1 MINGYC
7 EEKYIPVKKIF
18 KDYFIKQEEIGASFA
33 IYKEGKPLIDLW
45 GGFKNKKNQKWDENT
60 IVNVFSAT
68 KGIYEIIVSILID
81 QNILDLEK
89 PVSYYWDTFKQS
101 NKREIKL
108 KHILSH
114 QSGFY
119 RFKKNN
125 KNKIKLKHILSHQ
138 SGLYRFKEKI
148 TQRDLLDWNKIISIL
163 ENQDPDHNAGEKTY
177 YHAKTH
183 GFLIG
188 EIIRRTTKK
197 SLGQLL
203 NEIIS
208 KKLRLDF
215 YIGIPQ
221 NQISN
226 IANLYQNTIEKNNS
240 LDFNAFNNPEHD
252 INFYNTK
259 DWQTA
264 QVPSMNG
271 HGNARSIAKIYDVI
285 ANDLVLNRKI
295 LLSQKSIEKCLK
307 ENSNRIDQSLNL
319 PIRWTDIGLIL
330 RGGWL
335 FGKNKESFGH
345 NGWGGSIGFADPI
358 LRLGISYVTNKINP
372 TLMPDTRVSNLLKKF
387 YEIEI

>member
-1 MINGYC
+1 MISGYC
-7 EEKYIPVKKIF
+7 EEKYNSVKKIF
-18 KDYFIKQEEIGASFA
+18 EDYFLKHEEIGASFA

-45 GGFKNKKNQKWDENT
+45 GGFKKKDDEKWEENT

-89 PVSYYWDTFKQS
+89 YVSYYWDA
-101 NKREIKL
+101 
-108 KHILSH
+108 
-114 QSGFY
+114 
-119 RFKKNN
+119 FKKNN
-125 KNKIKLKHILSHQ
+125 KNQIKLKHILSHQ

-163 ENQDPDHNAGEKTY
+163 ENQDPDHKAGEKTY

-208 KKLRLDF
+208 KKLGLDF
-215 YIGIPQ
+215 YIGTPQ
-221 NQISN
+221 DQISN
-226 IANLYQNTIEKNNS
+226 IAYLYQNTIEKNNS

-264 QVPSMNG
+264 QVPAMNG

-285 ANDLVLNRKI
+285 VNDLILDKKN
-295 LLSQKSIEKCLK
+295 LLSQKSLKKCLK
-307 ENSNRIDQSLNL
+307 ESSNRIDQSLKL

-345 NGWGGSIGFADPI
+345 NGWGGSVGFADPNLGI
-358 LRLGISYVTNKINP
+358 GISYTTNKIYS
-372 TLMPDTRVSNLLKKF
+372 TITPDTRVSYLLKKF

>member
-7 EEKYIPVKKIF
+7 EEKYNPVKKIF
-18 KDYFIKQEEIGASFA
+18 ESYFLKQEEIGASFA

-45 GGFKNKKNQKWDENT
+45 GGFQKKDSKKWEENT

-68 KGIYEIIVSILID
+68 KGIYEIIVSILVD

-89 PVSYYWDTFKQS
+89 YVSYYWEAFKES
-101 NKREIKL
+101 NKNE
-108 KHILSH
+108 
-114 QSGFY
+114 
-119 RFKKNN
+119 
-125 KNKIKLKHILSHQ
+125 IKLKHILSHQ

-148 TQRDLLDWNKIISIL
+148 TQQDLLDWNQIISIL
-163 ENQDPDHNAGEKTY
+163 ENQDPDHKAGEKTY

-203 NEIIS
+203 DEIIS

-215 YIGIPQ
+215 YIGTPQ
-221 NQISN
+221 DQISN
-226 IANLYQNTIEKNNS
+226 IANLYQDTIQKNHS
-240 LDFNAFNNPEHD
+240 LNFNAFNNPEHD

-259 DWQTA
+259 DWQIA
-264 QVPSMNG
+264 EVPSMNG

-285 ANDLVLNRKI
+285 VNDLILDKKI
-295 LLSQKSIEKCLK
+295 LLSQKSLKKCLK
-307 ENSNRIDQSLNL
+307 ECSNRIDQSLKL

-335 FGKNKESFGH
+335 FGKNRESFGH
-345 NGWGGSIGFADPI
+345 NGWGGSVGFADPN
-358 LRLGISYVTNKINP
+358 LRIGISYTTNKIYS
-372 TLMPDTRVSNLLKKF
+372 TTTPDTRVSYLLKKF